1 MPVSHVWYFC
11 TKCGSEWLTTHI
23 SNSPMGLPG
32 VQTDNSLASCCW
44 EQLEAGGG
52 ASTSSE
58 VPEAAERQYCT
69 QRNLSRSV
77 LIVDSSEMTSDRY
90 LPHPQPQRGA
100 APDASRCCRGHKGP
114 TAKCNWEK
122 LYLASSLAGHFLGD
136 FNLLKS
142 LWIPRIWEFHG
153 ECNTLQCCF
162 PLEPSLMKNLQ
173 D

>member
-1 MPVSHVWYFC
+1 MWLRVTHHSYQQQSH
-11 TKCGSEWLTTHI
+11 G
-23 SNSPMGLPG
+23 
-32 VQTDNSLASCCW
+32 ASRSADRQQPC
-44 EQLEAGGG
+44 LLLLRTVGGGGGG

>member
-1 MPVSHVWYFC
+1 MSDTSVPNVAQSDSPLISATVPWGYQEC
-11 TKCGSEWLTTHI
+11 RQTTALPPAAE
-23 SNSPMGLPG
+23 NS
-32 VQTDNSLASCCW
+32 W
-44 EQLEAGGG
+44 GGG

-173 D
+173 G